1 MRERKCPW
9 KKTKFNAIEWYRK
22 KSWRK
27 KLTDMKFLGEADH
40 QGWRLKN
47 WRQLWVYKTEF
58 SSPVISHG
66 HPLNT
71 KAKIRLIPR
80 KKKNVYKRSYDP
92 TEICCHKQPLKWTVS
107 IISSFPNTHTHYSW
121 ANSQPYSNIRNN
133 KEKKEHDKFL
143 KLKKQA

>member
-80 KKKNVYKRSYDP
+80 KKKMYIKDLM
-92 TEICCHKQPLKWTVS
+92 TPLRFVATNNLWNELLALYLPS
-107 IISSFPNTHTHYSW
+107 LIHTHIILEQT
-121 ANSQPYSNIRNN
+121 ANLTQI
-133 KEKKEHDKFL
+133 
-143 KLKKQA
+143 